1 MMRPWNDMK
10 SVKALILGTLGSSAI
25 LFAVS
30 GCASVEKPPEPYGI
44 EHVVEHAKGD
54 RPVWI
59 DNIQVYQKDHS
70 GGRKYFS
77 GMSIRSFD
85 MEGGRTDAYANALS
99 GIANG
104 MKNTV
109 HNLYISARTV
119 DATGDASSYTA
130 DLQKAIE
137 DGTLQKARGVIT
149 GASPDLYWWQKYWV
163 QMAPGAP
170 VQSYYNVYVLVS
182 MSQSDYD
189 QSVYQTL
196 NKVQDVVA
204 APKAHRVI
212 KTMKDLWLKDHS
224 GQNGSAVAPAT
235 NPME

>member
-1 MMRPWNDMK
+1 MMRPWNDRNPVR
-10 SVKALILGTLGSSAI
+10 SLVLGALGGSAI

-30 GCASVEKPPEPYGI
+30 GCASVQKPPTPYGI
-44 EHVVEHAKGD
+44 EHVVDHAKGD

-59 DNIQVYQKDHS
+59 DDISKYQKDHS
-70 GGRKYFS
+70 GGRKYFA
-77 GMSIRSFD
+77 GIANRSFD
-85 MEGGRTDAYANALS
+85 MEGGRSDAYANALS
-99 GIANG
+99 GIASG

-119 DATGDASSYTA
+119 DATGDASAYTA

-137 DGTLQKARGVIT
+137 DGTLQKAKGVIT
-149 GASPDLYWWQKYWV
+149 GASPDLYWWKKYWV

-170 VQSYYNVYVLVS
+170 VQYYYDVYVLVS

-196 NKVQDVVA
+196 NKVSEAVA

-212 KTMKDLWLKDHS
+212 KTMKNLWLKETPDAAGAAQSPSS
-224 GQNGSAVAPAT
+224 GTAQ
-235 NPME
+235 

>member
-1 MMRPWNDMK
+1 MMRPWNDRNPVR
-10 SVKALILGTLGSSAI
+10 SLVLGALGVSAI

-30 GCASVEKPPEPYGI
+30 GCASVQKPPTPYGI
-44 EHVVEHAKGD
+44 EHEVDHAKGD
-54 RPVWI
+54 RPSWI
-59 DNIQVYQKDHS
+59 DDMAKYQKDHS
-70 GGRKYFS
+70 GGRKYFA
-77 GMSIRSFD
+77 GLANRSFD
-85 MEGGRTDAYANALS
+85 MEGGRSDAYANALS

-119 DATGDASSYTA
+119 DATGDASAYTA

-137 DGTLQKARGVIT
+137 DGTLQKAKGVIT
-149 GASPDLYWWQKYWV
+149 GASPDLYWWKKYWV

-170 VQSYYNVYVLVS
+170 VQYYYDVYVLVS

-189 QSVYQTL
+189 QSVYNTL
-196 NKVQDVVA
+196 NKVQESVA

-212 KTMKDLWLKDHS
+212 KTMKNLWLKETPDAAGAGQTPSS
-224 GQNGSAVAPAT
+224 GTAQ
-235 NPME
+235 